1 MVQSIGNIAAFSFVA
16 APALLRSYNE
26 GSASASTVVKQWRSI
41 YEAGKAQNPP
51 IAAVTASAFLYLAW
65 ASRSGKNVAGPM
77 AWEISTL
84 YGTATFLTLGIIP
97 FTLIFMRGNLNA
109 LVSKANMDAVSA
121 DKSGLEIQRLIS
133 KWIALNAIR
142 SMLPLAGSVVGMI
155 ATFL

>member
-1 MVQSIGNIAAFSFVA
+1 
-16 APALLRSYNE
+16 
-26 GSASASTVVKQWRSI
+26 
-41 YEAGKAQNPP
+41 
-51 IAAVTASAFLYLAW
+51 
-65 ASRSGKNVAGPM
+65 M

-84 YGTATFLTLGIIP
+84 YGTATLLTLGIIP
-97 FTLIFMRGNLNA
+97 FTLIFMRGNLSA

-133 KWIALNAIR
+133 KWIALNTIR